1 VCVSACCSSVCLRAG
16 ACVSAATRRA
26 MTQELV
32 PLVRDRGRW
41 RESVDALE
49 VYLQMCMPDEAC
61 ASLEAMRAE
70 ERVHLTESH
79 AGAFVGGGLGAE
91 AAPRLW
97 ELLWG
102 CAAQDGADWGV
113 MCATAAGVLLRVEL
127 CGAWPLGFADTEV
140 LGRLIAARADVSSEE
155 TGKSI
160 LDEALER
167 EDAAAVGAL
176 LAARPASCSSD
187 FWHDRALQ
195 LLWRDRSWPVLEAP
209 FARLPRVSR
218 SHLRIVPA
226 LSKLP
231 RSELWKAAR
240 GMFWHHR
247 ILVKKI
253 TAGVWIAI
261 TPDLELVRHN
271 LLEQRHLVLER
282 NSMFPANRRGE
293 VYGLDPVPRAEILAL
308 KKQAAVQAAILGDG
322 DHDVEMENF
331 VWVVAEVGHSRFA
344 QPLVDAELDRASL
357 GQSKGVALVSGLE
370 VFIEKVQSNQL
381 QEWMTSRSSEGG
393 DLRTLGDHRDSAG
406 RRHLP
411 LSDAISL
418 MRETS
423 FDDWAMLGPRVAKE
437 WLVSVRDGPGDLSS
451 YHGQWVR
458 RSGVSESSAV
468 AHIHYVLC
476 ESVRLAIQTGQLDV
490 TNLLSFELIMRRIC
504 QDETAVARNPRHPD
518 YGGLEI
524 LLRAPTAEQGQAST
538 NKFTEW
544 VTGRL
549 KEQAAIYKQT
559 RLWNEEQR
567 AMQNSRAPAEWIL
580 DSIAE
585 RVAAVGA
592 ARELLAS
599 KDLYCQEPKK
609 LAPFDLTKLKVAK
622 GRARPRSVA
631 NFLPPLPADM
641 IRNPALYIEK
651 DEGEMEF
658 TRQHTDPIRPYWGP
672 VLRSSRTE
680 CWRLFRA
687 LYELGLITF
696 RRRLRARAALFFVK
710 KKKPGEIRMIV
721 DARLANSCHRAPAIS
736 RLGSA
741 GALAD
746 LDLSVGGGSVD
757 GVGSV
762 IGWGPRGNE
771 ADVEDCFYNFAIDG
785 LTRDTHG
792 INVGAFWDPGL
803 NTMVSVEDDMVL
815 YPCMRAMCMGWSWA
829 LYFAQE
835 AVSAMTERALRSS
848 SPPTPAMA
856 KEHRPA
862 PDLNESK
869 VMGSVYV
876 DNITVFDRDASLAR
890 EASSALQVMHEMR
903 LVAGLV
909 WLAEVDLAAPYVPH
923 VYAGDSA
930 DNGYGLMY
938 KKATVEEMQSAF
950 RWKEKWSFRQ
960 HLRGPRVGLTSAADV
975 AEMGGYREADETQL
989 DHEVGPRCRSA
1000 EPNAGSAPAT
1010 AFGQWLQSM
1019 AEEGSALDG
1028 PHRPRPRR
1036 LRRRPADP
1044 DDPDAECLG
1053 QVGPLAPPLP
1063 ASWFDSEGFKL
1074 VAARRWRWPG
1084 EHINVKE
1091 TRAAVMGLRHACCV
1105 RQNCGRRLVSLV
1117 DSMVCVGCLDKGRP
1131 SRSAALNAQ
1140 CRRAA
1145 AYTIGCRVRWRLR
1158 YANTKF
1164 NVADGQGFL
1173 ELFSGEGGL
1182 SKAFEELG
1190 LSTYPCM
1197 DIKDGAHYDLLDPK
1211 VQNIILEDIRKGH
1224 GPWPRACQ
1232 RLRGPEAAQTRL
1244 TAGTWRPGFAMLRD
1258 GRLRAPG
1265 SAPDQ
1270 LGSGFKRSLTSG
1282 SLAPSTQPTSRAGL
1296 TTCGL
1301 SSSSVRTPTSKQQ
1314 GSRQPARGKARKVAG
1329 RRSRVSSFVEAIK
1342 GRNLCFGPTAPAP
1355 VDGGVARFGSITS
1368 TSLERYGTAVRAFF
1382 DWATRSDDLRQAPE
1396 SVIDQ
1401 KMCKYFDVLM
1411 SDARH
1416 AAEGRY
1422 TLWGYLT
1429 FFPRSDIAKSARLS
1443 MAREAM
1449 KGWVR
1454 RFPGS
1459 SRHPWPLSVF
1469 YLFMSVFLRDKHTEA
1484 AVALAIQLDAY
1495 LRPSEICELRWCSVV
1510 QPSKLSSSLSKNKW
1524 AVVIGNSDLGETTK
1538 TGESDDTVVLDSV
1551 GREWVGSVLEMW
1563 ARRHKSDTSSDQL
1576 VFPHL
1581 SLAKYVA
1588 WESRCELIVL
1598 RPVTLAAD
1606 TLERKRQKA
1615 DRPECPGAPRNVKAT
1630 IEAELATEAGDMQI
1644 ARQGAE
1650 NAMASSAVRAFLVDA
1665 GMSAS
1670 SRPTGVDMSQF
1681 DDDRDPFGHRHVDMS
1696 EISIRASC
1704 AAQSWKESDSPC
1716 RRHQIL
1722 EQGAGDQ
1729 AQPDPNA
1736 QLVSL
1741 GAWLGNR
1748 HLRSFLLR
1756 FSEAMWPDVVRS
1768 TCLLGVLC
1776 LHLSGHDITWG
1787 SGDLADLV
1795 EHIQEDWR

>member
-1 VCVSACCSSVCLRAG
+1 MDTLDIPEPQV
-16 ACVSAATRRA
+16 
-26 MTQELV
+26 LV
-32 PLVRDRGRW
+32 HYPN
-41 RESVDALE
+41 
-49 VYLQMCMPDEAC
+49 DE
-61 ASLEAMRAE
+61 
-70 ERVHLTESH
+70 
-79 AGAFVGGGLGAE
+79 G
-91 AAPRLW
+91 
-97 ELLWG
+97 
-102 CAAQDGADWGV
+102 
-113 MCATAAGVLLRVEL
+113 
-127 CGAWPLGFADTEV
+127 
-140 LGRLIAARADVSSEE
+140 
-155 TGKSI
+155 
-160 LDEALER
+160 
-167 EDAAAVGAL
+167 
-176 LAARPASCSSD
+176 
-187 FWHDRALQ
+187 
-195 LLWRDRSWPVLEAP
+195 
-209 FARLPRVSR
+209 
-218 SHLRIVPA
+218 
-226 LSKLP
+226 
-231 RSELWKAAR
+231 

-293 VYGLDPVPRAEILAL
+293 VYGFDPVPRAEILAL
-308 KKQAAVQAAILGDG
+308 KRQAAVQAAMLGDG

-344 QPLVDAELDRASL
+344 QPLVDAELDQASL

-423 FDDWAMLGPRVAKE
+423 FDDWAMPGPRVAKE

-468 AHIHYVLC
+468 AHIHDVLC
-476 ESVRLAIQTGQLDV
+476 ESVRLAIQTDQLDV

-504 QDETAVARNPRHPD
+504 QDETAVARNPRRPD
-518 YGGLEI
+518 YGGLEV
-524 LLRAPTAEQGQAST
+524 LLRAPTTEQCQAST

-567 AMQNSRAPAEWIL
+567 AMQNSRAPA
-580 DSIAE
+580 D
-585 RVAAVGA
+585 
-592 ARELLAS
+592 
-599 KDLYCQEPKK
+599 
-609 LAPFDLTKLKVAK
+609 
-622 GRARPRSVA
+622 
-631 NFLPPLPADM
+631 
-641 IRNPALYIEK
+641 
-651 DEGEMEF
+651 
-658 TRQHTDPIRPYWGP
+658 
-672 VLRSSRTE
+672 
-680 CWRLFRA
+680 
-687 LYELGLITF
+687 
-696 RRRLRARAALFFVK
+696 
-710 KKKPGEIRMIV
+710 
-721 DARLANSCHRAPAIS
+721 
-736 RLGSA
+736 SA

-746 LDLSVGGGSVD
+746 LDLSVGGESVD

-785 LTRDTHG
+785 LAEWFGFDDPLPAAEIRDTCG
-792 INVGAFWDPGL
+792 VNVGAFWDPEL

-848 SPPTPAMA
+848 SLPTPAMV
-856 KEHRPA
+856 KEHHPA

-876 DNITVFDRDASLAR
+876 DNITVFGTGASLAR
-890 EASSALQVMHEMR
+890 EASSGLQAEADRSGLPITWSYPDVVTHLETVGVEIDLRKGKLRNKASRVWRFDLATRALLRRGKTRGEHMEVWLGHAVSLLMLARPGYAALSATHRFAETAWGVRAPLPREVMHEMR

-909 WLAEVDLAAPYVPH
+909 WLAEVDLAAPCVPR
-923 VYAGDSA
+923 VYASDSA
-930 DNGYGLMY
+930 DNGHGLMY
-938 KKATVEEMQSAF
+938 KKATVEKMQSAF

-989 DHEVGPRCRSA
+989 DHEVEPRCRSS
-1000 EPNAGSAPAT
+1000 EPNAGSAPAA
-1010 AFGQWLQSM
+1010 AFGQWLQSK

-1028 PHRPRPRR
+1028 PRRPRPRR

-1063 ASWFDSEGFKL
+1063 ASWFDSEGFEL

-1117 DSMVCVGCLDKGRP
+1117 DSIVCVGCLDKGRS

-1145 AYTIGCRVRWRLR
+1145 AYAIGCRVRWRLR
-1158 YANTKF
+1158 YVNTTF
-1164 NVADGQGFL
+1164 NVADAPSRRFEHNSPDKGNRSLSASSVPSAFYFDTFGDQSGQGFL
-1173 ELFSGEGGL
+1173 GLFSGEGGL

-1190 LSTYPCM
+1190 LSTCPCM

-1211 VQNIILEDIRKGH
+1211 
-1224 GPWPRACQ
+1224 
-1232 RLRGPEAAQTRL
+1232 AAQARL

-1265 SAPDQ
+1265 IASDQ

-1342 GRNLCFGPTAPAP
+1342 GRNLSFGPAAPVP

-1368 TSLERYGTAVRAFF
+1368 TSLERYGTAVH
-1382 DWATRSDDLRQAPE
+1382 DLRQAPE

-1429 FFPRSDIAKSARLS
+1429 FFPRPDIAKSARLA

-1469 YLFMSVFLRDKHTEA
+1469 YLFMSVFLKDNHTEA
-1484 AVALAIQLDAY
+1484 AVALAIQPDAY

-1510 QPSKLSSSLSKNKW
+1510 QPSKLSSSLSRNKW

-1538 TGESDDTVVLDSV
+1538 TGESDDTVVLDSI
-1551 GREWVGSVLEMW
+1551 GREWVGSVLQMW
-1563 ARRHKSDTSSDQL
+1563 ARRHKSDT
-1576 VFPHL
+1576 F
-1581 SLAKYVA
+1581 
-1588 WESRCELIVL
+1588 
-1598 RPVTLAAD
+1598 
-1606 TLERKRQKA
+1606 
-1615 DRPECPGAPRNVKAT
+1615 
-1630 IEAELATEAGDMQI
+1630 
-1644 ARQGAE
+1644 
-1650 NAMASSAVRAFLVDA
+1650 
-1665 GMSAS
+1665 
-1670 SRPTGVDMSQF
+1670 
-1681 DDDRDPFGHRHVDMS
+1681 
-1696 EISIRASC
+1696 
-1704 AAQSWKESDSPC
+1704 
-1716 RRHQIL
+1716 
-1722 EQGAGDQ
+1722 
-1729 AQPDPNA
+1729 
-1736 QLVSL
+1736 
-1741 GAWLGNR
+1741 
-1748 HLRSFLLR
+1748 
-1756 FSEAMWPDVVRS
+1756 
-1768 TCLLGVLC
+1768 
-1776 LHLSGHDITWG
+1776 
-1787 SGDLADLV
+1787 
-1795 EHIQEDWR
+1795 